1 MQYNHGKPP
10 TKRRRL
16 TIVKRPTSGCQVEGV
31 GSHIQAPSDSTT
43 SKLENRLSTPAKL
56 EIVTTP
62 LPVEGESRSGT
73 PAPKRKR
80 VSLQELRELEC
91 KWRAQQTA
99 IGILHNKCHEW
110 RSKCERSDESSQ
122 AALETK
128 IEANMSAG
136 TASPIKTQKQIFI
149 VGTKKHRMKVQQENE
164 ALNEALSKVV
174 GTLMCCGSIRKK
186 ILKKQ
191 VKV

>member
-1 MQYNHGKPP
+1 MSQFPPLAPWLATIHFHPP
-10 TKRRRL
+10 TKETVCKRARL
-16 TIVKRPTSGCQVEGV
+16 KRYPGHFAG
-31 GSHIQAPSDSTT
+31 IQG
-43 SKLENRLSTPAKL
+43 K
-56 EIVTTP
+56 IVTT
-62 LPVEGESRSGT
+62 L
-73 PAPKRKR
+73 APKRKR
-80 VSLQELRELEC
+80 VSLKELRESEC
-91 KWRAQQTA
+91 KWRAQQTT

-110 RSKCERSDESSQ
+110 RSKCERLDESSQ

-149 VGTKKHRMKVQQENE
+149 VGTKKHRMKVQQGNA

-174 GTLMCCGSIRKK
+174 GTLVCCGSIRKK

>member
-1 MQYNHGKPP
+1 MSQFPPLAPWLPKIHFHPP
-10 TKRRRL
+10 TKETVWKRARL
-16 TIVKRPTSGCQVEGV
+16 KRYPGHFAG
-31 GSHIQAPSDSTT
+31 IQG
-43 SKLENRLSTPAKL
+43 KIE
-56 EIVTTP
+56 
-62 LPVEGESRSGT
+62 
-73 PAPKRKR
+73 
-80 VSLQELRELEC
+80 
-91 KWRAQQTA
+91 
-99 IGILHNKCHEW
+99 
-110 RSKCERSDESSQ
+110 
-122 AALETK
+122 ETK
-128 IEANMSAG
+128 IEAKPKTKTEAKIEDKPKPKTKMEAKPKTNIEANMSAG